1 MRPFPFK
8 PEDLT
13 AAWLTERLRAS
24 GAIDRAGVRSFGWAP
39 VDPHNG
45 MTGVL
50 VRLSLDYDSAEP
62 DAPTTLVAKFSQPEP
77 EFRAMV
83 HSMGFFEREV
93 SFYTEFAAEIPVAVP
108 RCYFADVD
116 QEGWSLLLLE
126 DLAPARNGSWVRGSS
141 IGDLRAAVAGIAAV
155 HAAWWQSPRLDS
167 ATWLTMTGFLA
178 VDQMQEVVA
187 RCWEPFLARL
197 SVPVTPAISEAGD
210 LVSRHLHQVLEYL
223 LETPPLTLVHHDFD
237 GDNLFF
243 PVLDS
248 QPSVVVLDWQ
258 LATRAHSPVD
268 IGWLIGGQ
276 CEPED
281 RRKHERELVQM
292 YHGLLVD
299 QGVTNYGFDQ
309 CWDDYRLS
317 MLLAVGRTSGSV
329 GLQPDGPR
337 GGPWDTIVPR
347 YCEAVSDLDV
357 AELVASLQDSGR
369 LAAPRP
375 G

>member
-13 AAWLTERLRAS
+13 AAWLTESLRAS

-50 VRLSLDYDSAEP
+50 VRLSLDYDVRSP
-62 DAPTTLVAKFSQPEP
+62 NAPTTLVAKFSQPEP

-155 HAAWWQSPRLDS
+155 HAAWWQSPRLG
-167 ATWLTMTGFLA
+167 LRNV
-178 VDQMQEVVA
+178 VDHD
-187 RCWEPFLARL
+187 RL
-197 SVPVTPAISEAGD
+197 SRSGPDARGRGDGAGNHFWPD
-210 LVSRHLHQVLEYL
+210 SPCPSRRRSPRPGTWFRATCIRFSSTCSKRRLSPWCTTTSTETTSSSPYSTVSPRSLSSTGNSPPER
-223 LETPPLTLVHHDFD
+223 TPPLISA
-237 GDNLFF
+237 G
-243 PVLDS
+243 
-248 QPSVVVLDWQ
+248 
-258 LATRAHSPVD
+258 
-268 IGWLIGGQ
+268 
-276 CEPED
+276 
-281 RRKHERELVQM
+281 
-292 YHGLLVD
+292 
-299 QGVTNYGFDQ
+299 
-309 CWDDYRLS
+309 
-317 MLLAVGRTSGSV
+317 
-329 GLQPDGPR
+329 
-337 GGPWDTIVPR
+337 
-347 YCEAVSDLDV
+347 
-357 AELVASLQDSGR
+357 
-369 LAAPRP
+369 
-375 G
+375 